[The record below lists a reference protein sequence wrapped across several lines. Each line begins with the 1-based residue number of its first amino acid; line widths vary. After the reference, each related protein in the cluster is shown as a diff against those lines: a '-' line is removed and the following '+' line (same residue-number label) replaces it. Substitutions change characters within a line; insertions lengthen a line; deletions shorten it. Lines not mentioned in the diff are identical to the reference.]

1 MSPNVAELIERVRNL
16 GVNIKPQ
23 GDRLVLVPK
32 GVLPDDLRAELVAH
46 KPEVLAMLRAVP
58 PQVSR
63 VRAPALM
70 ALRQAYRR
78 WFELTVAEV
87 DGQRIPP
94 AGADTLHQEIVRLT
108 DEAGPLW
115 ADAVCRDELRGF
127 RRETGRCGLCGGG
140 AHREGER
147 NA

>member
-1 MSPNVAELIERVRNL
+1 VSLNVAELIERVRNL

-46 KPEVLAMLRAVP
+46 RPEVLAMLKAMLP
-58 PQVSR
+58 PVSR
-63 VRAPALM
+63 VREPALI

-94 AGADTLHQEIVRLT
+94 AEADMLHQEIVRLT

-115 ADAVCRDELRGF
+115 ADAVCRNELRGF

-140 AHREGER
+140 AHREGDR